1 MYTFDISLAQ
11 EQELCKPI
19 VIQYL
24 KDYGYIDS
32 SKIEIDII
40 EFKRLL
46 RHFQRENN
54 LYVNGKITPE
64 VCKFVKNTID
74 RQMVIDF
81 LKTYNYFINGV
92 NPISLKEAVK
102 KLQYN
107 SGSLEI
113 NGEIDQETIN
123 FINTNR
129 HGHFEPPLF

>member
-1 MYTFDISLAQ
+1 MYAFDISLAQ

-32 SKIEIDII
+32 SKVDII

-54 LYVNGKITPE
+54 LHVNGKITPE
-64 VCKFVKNTID
+64 VCKFIKNTTD

-81 LKTYNYFINGV
+81 LKTYNYFINDV

-123 FINTNR
+123 FVSTNR
-129 HGHFEPPLF
+129 IGHFEPPMF